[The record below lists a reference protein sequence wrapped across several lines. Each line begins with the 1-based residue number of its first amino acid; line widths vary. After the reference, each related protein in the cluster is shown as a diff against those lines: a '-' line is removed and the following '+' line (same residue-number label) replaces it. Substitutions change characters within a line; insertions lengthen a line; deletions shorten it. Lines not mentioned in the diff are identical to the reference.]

1 MLFRSVAAY
10 SSLLTDTFSGNH
22 DLDARAAALHQ
33 DGVDAAAVMV
43 RRLNAI
49 ADEEGL
55 SFRIGGVSAS
65 DVTDITCYLG
75 RDGLWLASVDAS
87 SGLRLTLGEGTRCGG
102 IAAARYV
109 LEVASSGGGLTVTA
123 WQASTDADGARDL
136 AATAQKLLDSMTPTA

>member
-1 MLFRSVAAY
+1 MRPRRRWRHSSRRSARAGCGSPSPRAGGSGGSDSGVAAY

-65 DVTDITCYLG
+65 DVTDITWEPASLEDLFLRHYAAVPSG
-75 RDGLWLASVDAS
+75 RP
-87 SGLRLTLGEGTRCGG
+87 RP
-102 IAAARYV
+102 AARQV
-109 LEVASSGGGLTVTA
+109 QPRLGLLARVT
-123 WQASTDADGARDL
+123 
-136 AATAQKLLDSMTPTA
+136 